1 MRHFLSEM
9 AAGTGNTMEMQ
20 SLPGATFRGWIDHLH
35 RTGRFVTAAPSLD
48 LEYQLAAVAKRLDQ
62 KKGVL
67 FPSPSGHSIP
77 VVAGLLSSR
86 QWIAEALGVDE
97 QGLLSR
103 FLDVVKNPLPTREVE
118 TSPAYEV
125 THERDAIDLLKLLPI
140 PTHNE
145 HDYGPYLS
153 AGVLVMRNPVTGKQ
167 NVSINRCQVSGKNKF
182 GILIETRD
190 TRQFYAD
197 AEKAGQPL
205 DVAIVIGADPFVMIA
220 SQITGQHG
228 QNELEFAGAMGGAPL
243 PVIKCKTNDVR
254 IPANA
259 EIVIEGRIL
268 PKVREDEGPFG
279 EFPQLYGPRG
289 QRQVLEVDLVA
300 HRRKPIFYT
309 IVSGCREHL
318 LLGSLPR
325 EAVVLSRMQSIFPNV
340 RNVHLSMGGVGR
352 FHLYIQIHKRMDGES
367 KNILLSGLSQHFD
380 FKLATVVD
388 DDIDIFDPL
397 DVEWAMATRFQA
409 DRDLLIVSD
418 AQCSKLDPAAR
429 DGTGAKLGID
439 ATKPV
444 GAEELRFKRIRVP
457 GEEAV
462 DVDALLRKASSEN
475 WRRDAALD

>member
-1 MRHFLSEM
+1 M
-9 AAGTGNTMEMQ
+9 GIPT
-20 SLPGATFRGWIDHLH
+20 LPGSSLRSWIDYLH
-35 RTGRFVTAAPSLD
+35 RSDRLLTAASGLD
-48 LEYQLAAVAKRLDQ
+48 LKYQVAAVAKRLDQ
-62 KKGVL
+62 RKAVL
-67 FPSPSGHSIP
+67 FPSPSGHAIP
-77 VVAGLLSSR
+77 VLAGMLSSR

-97 QGLLSR
+97 KGLLAR
-103 FLDVVKNPLPTREVE
+103 FLDVVKNPIPSTEVS

-125 THERDAIDLLKLLPI
+125 THERGDIDLLKLLPI

-145 HDYGPYLS
+145 HDYGAYLS

-167 NVSINRCQVSGKNKF
+167 NVSINRCQVSGKDKF

-197 AEKAGQPL
+197 AEATGQPL
-205 DVAIVIGADPFVMIA
+205 EVAIVIGADPFVMIA
-220 SQITGQHG
+220 SQINGPHG
-228 QNELEFAGAMGGAPL
+228 QDELEYAGAMSGAPL
-243 PVIKCKTNDVR
+243 PVVKCRTNNVR
-254 IPANA
+254 IPAGA

-289 QRQVLEVDLVA
+289 SRQVLEVDLVA
-300 HRRKPIFYT
+300 HRKKPIFYT

-325 EAVVLSRMQSIFPNV
+325 EALVLSRMQMTFPNV

-352 FHLYIQIHKRMDGES
+352 FHLYIQMHKRYEGES
-367 KNILLSGLSQHFD
+367 QNVLLSGLSQHFD

-388 DDIDIFDPL
+388 EDIDIFDPL

-409 DRDLLIVSD
+409 DRDLLVVSG
-418 AQCSKLDPAAR
+418 ALCSKLDPAAQ
-429 DGTGAKLGID
+429 DGFGSKLGID

-444 GAEELRFKRIRVP
+444 GAEEMRFKRIYVP
-457 GEEAV
+457 GEENV
-462 DVDALLRKASSEN
+462 DVDALMKQAASNS
-475 WRRDAALD
+475 WRVDAGIDG